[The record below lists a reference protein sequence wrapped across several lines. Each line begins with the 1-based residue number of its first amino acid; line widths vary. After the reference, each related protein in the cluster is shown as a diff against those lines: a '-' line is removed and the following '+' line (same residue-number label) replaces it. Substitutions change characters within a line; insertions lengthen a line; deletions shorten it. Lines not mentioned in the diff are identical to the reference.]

1 MKHNI
6 YYLEN
11 SHHGRVYF
19 TIRDG
24 LVQCDGTPTK
34 VPEDKLIDFLAIA
47 KELGMKGASYER
59 LKQKGGVSCEHLPES
74 QRHNVYAI
82 TKKWKSLPFFG

>member
-1 MKHNI
+1 MPKKSTNMKNDI
-6 YYLEN
+6 YYLET

-34 VPEDKLIDFLAIA
+34 VPPDKLILFLAIA
-47 KELGMKGASYER
+47 RELGMKGGK
-59 LKQKGGVSCEHLPES
+59 L
-74 QRHNVYAI
+74 
-82 TKKWKSLPFFG
+82 

>member
-1 MKHNI
+1 MKHDI

-47 KELGMKGASYER
+47 KELGMKGVK
-59 LKQKGGVSCEHLPES
+59 L
-74 QRHNVYAI
+74 
-82 TKKWKSLPFFG
+82 

>member
-1 MKHNI
+1 MPKKSTNMKHDI

-19 TIRDG
+19 AIRDG

-47 KELGMKGASYER
+47 RELGMKGGRRCPMTA
-59 LKQKGGVSCEHLPES
+59 
-74 QRHNVYAI
+74 
-82 TKKWKSLPFFG
+82 

>member
-34 VPEDKLIDFLAIA
+34 VPEGKLIDFLAIA
-47 KELGMKGASYER
+47 KELGMKGGK
-59 LKQKGGVSCEHLPES
+59 L
-74 QRHNVYAI
+74 
-82 TKKWKSLPFFG
+82 

>member
-1 MKHNI
+1 MKHDI

-11 SHHGRVYF
+11 SHHGLIYF

-34 VPEDKLIDFLAIA
+34 VTEDKLIDFLAIA
-47 KELGMKGASYER
+47 KELGMKGGK
-59 LKQKGGVSCEHLPES
+59 L
-74 QRHNVYAI
+74 
-82 TKKWKSLPFFG
+82 

>member
-1 MKHNI
+1 MKHDI

-47 KELGMKGASYER
+47 RELGMKGGRRCPMTA
-59 LKQKGGVSCEHLPES
+59 
-74 QRHNVYAI
+74 
-82 TKKWKSLPFFG
+82 

>member
-1 MKHNI
+1 MPTKPITPIKYKSKHMKHDI

-47 KELGMKGASYER
+47 RELGMKGGK
-59 LKQKGGVSCEHLPES
+59 L
-74 QRHNVYAI
+74 
-82 TKKWKSLPFFG
+82 